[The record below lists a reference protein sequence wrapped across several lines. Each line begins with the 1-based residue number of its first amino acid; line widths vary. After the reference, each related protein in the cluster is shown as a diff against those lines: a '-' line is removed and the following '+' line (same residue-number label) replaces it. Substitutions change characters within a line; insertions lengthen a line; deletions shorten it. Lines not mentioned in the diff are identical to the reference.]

1 MPAPRWPPPATPA
14 VYAALC
20 VASQNLK
27 CVSIVSLFEY
37 ASPVSLDGKGHLRSL
52 SITKFQCH
60 QHDKCGRVRAHSPPA
75 PLCACKSH
83 LCSYITSVRYQSLI
97 SRQNI
102 IYFCKGEEFNNF
114 TSQIRSPDL
123 SPPLC
128 AVEPLGTNDTYLGH
142 RTLILMS
149 LFNSSEN
156 RAPIPTIG
164 CVLPPSHILQSKL
177 LVIVGLQQSIL
188 NNEAMSNKDIK

>member
-1 MPAPRWPPPATPA
+1 MC
-14 VYAALC
+14 LQK
-20 VASQNLK
+20 S
-27 CVSIVSLFEY
+27 SLLIY
-37 ASPVSLDGKGHLRSL
+37 NVGSL
-52 SITKFQCH
+52 SIF
-60 QHDKCGRVRAHSPPA
+60 DKKKKLSQ
-75 PLCACKSH
+75 K
-83 LCSYITSVRYQSLI
+83 IWK
-97 SRQNI
+97 NI